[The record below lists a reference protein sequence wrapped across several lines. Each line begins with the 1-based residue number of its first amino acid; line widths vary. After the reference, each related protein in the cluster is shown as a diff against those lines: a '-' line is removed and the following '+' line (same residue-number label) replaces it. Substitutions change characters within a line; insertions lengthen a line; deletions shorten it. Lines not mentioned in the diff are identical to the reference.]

1 MKDILIVAN
10 YIVAPDETGNGRF
23 NYIAKKLSLESNCN
37 VELVSSVFSHYKK
50 SKRKKDLN
58 FKEYKLT
65 LLQEPGYKK
74 NISLKRFY
82 SHWILSRNL
91 KIYLKKR
98 KKPDVI
104 YCAVPTLSLAKVVT
118 QYAKKN
124 KIKLIIDIQDLWPEA
139 FKMIFNPPII
149 GKYIY
154 MPMEKKADY
163 IYKNADEIIAV
174 SETYVERGVKVN
186 KKIKTGYSIFL
197 GNDQEEYDKLKLNN
211 NLFKNKNE
219 FWLIYVGTLGHS
231 YDLESVIKALK
242 FLKETEN
249 ILNIKFIVLGSGP
262 LEVKFI
268 NYAKELKV
276 NVEFLGRVEF
286 KKVVQYL
293 EKADLV
299 INPIKPGSAA
309 SIINKVG
316 DYAASGKAVVNTQE
330 SIEYRNLLNEYN
342 AGINCE
348 LGSLKD
354 LAEKI
359 KYLYENKE
367 IREKLGKNNRK
378 MFEEKFD
385 RKKTYGKIIELIE
398 GD

>member
-10 YIVAPDETGNGRF
+10 YIVVPNEVGNGRF
-23 NYIAKKLSLESNCN
+23 NYIAEKLALNN
-37 VELVSSVFSHYKK
+37 KNKVELVSTLFSHIKK
-50 SKRKKDLN
+50 TKRENSENLKK
-58 FKEYKLT
+58 YKLT
-65 LLQEPGYKK
+65 LLEEPGYKK
-74 NISLKRFY
+74 NISFRRIY
-82 SHWILSRNL
+82 SHWMLSRNL

-154 MPMEKKADY
+154 MPLEKKADY

-174 SETYVERGVKVN
+174 SETYVERGIKVN
-186 KKIKTGYSIFL
+186 KKIKKGYSIFL

-211 NLFKNKNE
+211 NLFKNEKE
-219 FWLIYVGTLGHS
+219 FWLIYIGTLGHS
-231 YDLESVIKALK
+231 YDLKSVIKALNI
-242 FLKETEN
+242 LKETEN

-276 NVEFLGRVEF
+276 DVQFLGRVEF

-342 AGINCE
+342 AGVNCE
-348 LGSLKD
+348 LRSLKD
-354 LAEKI
+354 LADKI
-359 KYLYENKE
+359 KYLYENKG
-367 IREKLGKNNRK
+367 IREELGKNNRK

-385 RKKTYGKIIELIE
+385 RKKTYRKIIELIE